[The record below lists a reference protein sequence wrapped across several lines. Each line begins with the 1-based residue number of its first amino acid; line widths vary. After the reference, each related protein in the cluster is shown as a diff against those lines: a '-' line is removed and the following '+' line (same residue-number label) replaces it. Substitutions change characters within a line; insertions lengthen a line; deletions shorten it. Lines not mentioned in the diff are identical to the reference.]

1 MSRTNLGPVG
11 DKVTMTQTHRDRYI
25 MARWNRFLDSY
36 TNDEHSLRIKVNRFL
51 EILKEEEEFF
61 RTSMPWFD

>member
-1 MSRTNLGPVG
+1 MSRTNLGPVS
-11 DKVTMTQTHRDRYI
+11 DKVTMTHI
-25 MARWNRFLDSY
+25 MDRWNRFLDSY
-36 TNDEHSLRIKVNRFL
+36 TKDEHSLRMKVNRFL